1 MIDNKTM
8 ELDNKNINMIADRLN
23 LTISDAR
30 KVMFGRDKKW
40 DLEKMEY
47 LRETNTELR
56 NIINSGIETIEI
68 IARKY
73 RTDK

>member
-1 MIDNKTM
+1 M

>member
-1 MIDNKTM
+1 M

-47 LRETNTELR
+47 LRETNAELR

>member
-1 MIDNKTM
+1 M
-8 ELDNKNINMIADRLN
+8 ELDNKNINMIADHLN

>member
-1 MIDNKTM
+1 M

-23 LTISDAR
+23 LTISDAI